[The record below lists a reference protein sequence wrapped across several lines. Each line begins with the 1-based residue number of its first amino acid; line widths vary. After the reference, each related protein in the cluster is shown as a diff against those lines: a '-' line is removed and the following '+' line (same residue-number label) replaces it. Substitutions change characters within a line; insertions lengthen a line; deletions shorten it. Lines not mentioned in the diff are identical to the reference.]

1 MAKFLNAAGAQS
13 ALVDLIKDAEKNLY
27 VVSPY
32 VKLSSLMKSYFTGID
47 TKGISL
53 NIVYRTETKLT
64 DEDLAFF
71 KGLTHLK
78 LYQCDNL
85 HTKCY
90 INERAGLV
98 TSMNLHEHS
107 QSHNWE
113 MGILFSREKDAE
125 IYADVSDELRLMG
138 SQFKPVELRPTKKPA
153 ATEKFAAPTAAP
165 QKPAA
170 PRLAKK
176 PTEAPNKGLID
187 IIIDTVIGKEAYCIR
202 CGKMID
208 KFDMQ
213 KPYCDKCYASWA
225 RYRNPKYKEK
235 HCHACGR
242 IDPKH
247 LTSFEKPV
255 CMECFA
261 RLYKK

>member
-13 ALVDLIKDAEKNLY
+13 ALVDLIKNAEKKLII
-27 VVSPY
+27 VSPY
-32 VKLSSLMKSYFTGID
+32 VKLSSLMKGYITGID
-47 TKGISL
+47 KKGISL
-53 NIVYRTETKLT
+53 IIVYRSDTKLT
-64 DEDLAFF
+64 EEDLAFF
-71 KGLTHLK
+71 KGLSHLK
-78 LYQCDNL
+78 LYHCDNL

-113 MGILFSREKDAE
+113 MGILFSKESDAT
-125 IYADVSDELRLMG
+125 IFADVSDELRLMG
-138 SQFKPVELRPTKKPA
+138 TQIKPIELHPAKKPA
-153 ATEKFAAPTAAP
+153 AAEKSAATTTVT

-213 KPYCDKCYASWA
+213 KPYCEKCYASWA

-255 CMECFA
+255 CKECFTK
-261 RLYKK
+261 LFK